1 MWRQVPVM
9 LRGVLQ
15 AVLAV
20 DVAQAVLVVVYLAQA
35 MLVVDLWCYLAQ
47 VVLLATVVVVVG
59 VVVVVPVTVELFGMR
74 LIGFLP
80 RAV

>member
-1 MWRQVPVM
+1 VVLLMWRQVPVM

-20 DVAQAVLVVVYLAQA
+20 DVAQAVLVVV
-35 MLVVDLWCYLAQ
+35 LWCYLAQ